1 MAYSNVSCISLDL
14 REKKNLFKF
23 IKVILTAVEDNV
35 QEVQGVLQDFT
46 PSTHLSTSSG
56 NCVTPL

>member
-35 QEVQGVLQDFT
+35 QEVQGVLQD
-46 PSTHLSTSSG
+46 L
-56 NCVTPL
+56 PLRRTCQRAPAIV